1 MSNVFS
7 PLIKKKKSTN
17 VYAFHLF
24 CHTLSSFRKKKK
36 KTNIFQHATN
46 AYVSVR
52 LNLILYLNSQGSR
65 SVILSITGMQV
76 VQGIE
81 TVGLPICRLSVM
93 KKSHHFLSRYIQILY
108 ISQYNWFPLVHYTS
122 MDNSVYIM

>member
-1 MSNVFS
+1 MSNIFS
-7 PLIKKKKSTN
+7 PLIKKN
-17 VYAFHLF
+17 LLIFMLF
-24 CHTLSSFRKKKK
+24 SFVRCHIQSSFRKKKS
-36 KTNIFQHATN
+36 TLDILQHATN

>member
-1 MSNVFS
+1 MFMLFICSATLCL
-7 PLIKKKKSTN
+7 PLEKKI
-17 VYAFHLF
+17 
-24 CHTLSSFRKKKK
+24 
-36 KTNIFQHATN
+36 NIFQHATN